1 MTDRNSI
8 TPTTFKDAI
17 NSIKTVAD
25 VSNILE
31 NLNKNGVQNMYC
43 IGVALNRAKE
53 LDPKL
58 NIVAYGEKF
67 GYKSA
72 FTYRIAKVA
81 KEFVLEDVMKWGIEK
96 LAIAKTPDGLKLLES
111 KGVKPTD
118 TVDTVKKNASNEK
131 NVTEKP
137 PRQKSRKTINKEEIK
152 KIEKAIKTMSE
163 VCEFSTSGILK
174 DCVETL
180 KQMKEDRERVIAKM
194 EKEEMEKEEM
204 KKKAKKI

>member
-8 TPTTFKDAI
+8 APTAFKDVI
-17 NSIKTVAD
+17 NSLKTVND
-25 VSNILE
+25 VSSLLE
-31 NLNKNGVQNMYC
+31 NLNKNGVQNMYY

-53 LDPKL
+53 LDPKI

-96 LAIAKTPDGLKLLES
+96 LAIAKTPDGLKALES
-111 KGVKPTD
+111 KGIKPTD
-118 TVDTVKKNASNEK
+118 TVGTVKKNVINEK

-152 KIEKAIKTMSE
+152 KIEKAIETMSA
-163 VCEFSTSGILK
+163 VCEFSTFGILK

-180 KQMKEDRERVIAKM
+180 KQMKEDRERVVTKM
-194 EKEEMEKEEM
+194 EKEEMEK
-204 KKKAKKI
+204 KAKKSK